1 MFQIFS
7 TFCPLSRRLT
17 GFGCVTIQAP
27 HAIGTNHFFFLLPV
41 FVGRGREFLEYFG
54 GSHGL
59 SGDGVGNSCRQQRIE
74 RLNSIQFYL
83 NINIKNKVQ

>member
-27 HAIGTNHFFFLLPV
+27 HAIGTNHFFFFFLPV

-54 GSHGL
+54 GSHGFQRGWSGEQL
-59 SGDGVGNSCRQQRIE
+59 SPTENRETQF
-74 RLNSIQFYL
+74 NSILFKHQY
-83 NINIKNKVQ
+83 KE